1 MKISHLVLVLLVLCL
16 GGAGLYYS
24 LEQQKEYELI
34 VALHGGGPQIED
46 ADAQGLRKESKAL
59 TSIQATL
66 AESRSKALA
75 EAKASKITMRDMR
88 ATSEETGR
96 QLEEANQE
104 IAAQEKRYT
113 AAQEKLKKIADSI
126 AAAAEQA
133 SQSSLKIE
141 PDASLPDIVE
151 AIKQEVTRLT
161 NEQKELAAEKE
172 DLATLLAAAREKV
185 AKEEVELANL
195 RQQAA
200 DTRKR
205 FIENEDEYSV
215 AAVDNRWNFVVINIG
230 PNSSLGVGDD
240 NQLIVKRDGNS
251 IARLRVVSIDGGQVV
266 ADFDPAQLKKGQR
279 IEIGDRAIR
288 VKPFGD

>member
-1 MKISHLVLVLLVLCL
+1 MKISQLVLVLLVLCL

-24 LEQQKEYELI
+24 LEQQKDYELI
-34 VALHGGGPQIED
+34 VQLHGGGQQVDD
-46 ADAQGLRKESKAL
+46 ADAQGLRKENKAL
-59 TSIQATL
+59 TSTQASL

-75 EAKASKITMRDMR
+75 EAKASKVTMRDMR

-96 QLEEANQE
+96 QLAEANQE
-104 IAAQEKRYT
+104 IQAQEKRYA

-141 PDASLPDIVE
+141 PDASLTEIVE
-151 AIKQEVTRLT
+151 AIKTEVTRLT
-161 NEQKELAAEKE
+161 TEQKELSAEKD

-185 AKEEVELANL
+185 AKEEVELGNL

-205 FIENEDEYSV
+205 FRENEDEYTV
-215 AAVDNRWNFVVINIG
+215 AAVDNHWNFVVINVG
-230 PNSSLGVGDD
+230 SNSSLGVGDD

-251 IARLRVVSIDGGQVV
+251 VARLRVVSVAGGQVV
-266 ADFDPAQLKKGQR
+266 ADFDPAQIKKGQR

>member
-1 MKISHLVLVLLVLCL
+1 MKISQLALVLLVLCL

-34 VALHGGGPQIED
+34 VALHGGGPQIDD

-59 TSIQATL
+59 TSTQATL

-75 EAKASKITMRDMR
+75 EAKASKVAMRDMR
-88 ATSEETGR
+88 ATSEETNR
-96 QLEEANQE
+96 QLEEANRE
-104 IAAQEKRYT
+104 IAVQEKRYL
-113 AAQEKLKKIADSI
+113 AAQEKLKKIADTI

-141 PDASLPDIVE
+141 PDATLPQIVE
-151 AIKQEVTRLT
+151 TIKQEVTRLMT
-161 NEQKELAAEKE
+161 EQKELAAEKE
-172 DLATLLAAAREKV
+172 DLATLLAAARDKV
-185 AKEEVELANL
+185 AKEQVELANL
-195 RQQAA
+195 LKQADDA
-200 DTRKR
+200 RKLLA
-205 FIENEDEYSV
+205 ENADEYSV

-240 NQLIVKRDGNS
+240 NQLIVKRDGDS

-266 ADFDPAQLKKGQR
+266 ADFDPTQLKKGQR

-288 VKPFGD
+288 AKPFGD

>member
-1 MKISHLVLVLLVLCL
+1 MKISQLVLVLLVLCL

-59 TSIQATL
+59 TSTQATL
-66 AESRSKALA
+66 AESRSNALA
-75 EAKASKITMRDMR
+75 EAKAVKITMRDMR

-96 QLEEANQE
+96 QLDEANKE
-104 IAAQEKRYT
+104 IAAQERRYT

-172 DLATLLAAAREKV
+172 DLTTLLAAAREKV

-195 RQQAA
+195 RKQAA

-215 AAVDNRWNFVVINIG
+215 AAVDNRWNFVVINVG

-240 NQLIVKRDGNS
+240 NQLLVTRDGNS
-251 IARLRVVSIDGGQVV
+251 IARLRIVSIDGGQVV

>member
-1 MKISHLVLVLLVLCL
+1 MKISQLVLVLVVLSL

-24 LEQQKEYELI
+24 LEQQKDYELI
-34 VALHGGGPQIED
+34 VQLHGGGQQVDD
-46 ADAQGLRKESKAL
+46 ADAQGIRKENKAL
-59 TSIQATL
+59 TSTQASL

-75 EAKASKITMRDMR
+75 EAKASKVTMRDMR

-96 QLEEANQE
+96 QLAEANQVIQE
-104 IAAQEKRYT
+104 QEKRYA

-133 SQSSLKIE
+133 SQSSLRIE
-141 PDASLPDIVE
+141 PDASLTDIVE
-151 AIKQEVTRLT
+151 AIKTEVTRLT
-161 NEQKELAAEKE
+161 TEQKELSAEKD
-172 DLATLLAAAREKV
+172 DLEALLAAAREKV
-185 AKEEVELANL
+185 AKEEVELGNL

-205 FIENEDEYSV
+205 FRENEDEYIV
-215 AAVDNRWNFVVINIG
+215 AAVDNHWNFVVINLG
-230 PNSSLGVGDD
+230 SNSSLGVGND

-251 IARLRVVSIDGGQVV
+251 IARLRVVSVTGGQAV
-266 ADFDPAQLKKGQR
+266 ADFDPAQIKKGQR
-279 IEIGDRAIR
+279 IEIGDSAIR